1 MNKKVVTILI
11 IVLALGLGFFG
22 WQYVLLRG
30 QLQTAEQSIAS
41 QQINKKVLVFS
52 QLFVTN
58 VLQGSKEVSFDDRLQ
73 LENAMRDIK
82 DPELFAAWQK
92 FTGAKDQAE
101 IQQQFSNLF
110 QLLLKKIS
118 TQG

>member
-1 MNKKVVTILI
+1 MNKKVVVILI
-11 IVLALGLGFFG
+11 IVLGLGLGFFG
-22 WQYVLLRG
+22 WQYFLLQA
-30 QLQTAEQSIAS
+30 QLQTAKSALES
-41 QQINKKVLVFS
+41 QQVNKKVLVFS

-92 FTGAKDQAE
+92 FTSAKDQAE
-101 IQQQFSNLF
+101 IQQQFSSLF

-118 TQG
+118 A